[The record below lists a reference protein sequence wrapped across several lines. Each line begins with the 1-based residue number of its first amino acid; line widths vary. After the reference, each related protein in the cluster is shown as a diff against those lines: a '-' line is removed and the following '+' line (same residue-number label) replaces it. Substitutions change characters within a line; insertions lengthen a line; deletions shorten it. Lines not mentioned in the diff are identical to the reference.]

1 MTLTF
6 EQARLQAAADIRS
19 RYSCVNT
26 WDAAVLDQVVEALG
40 STGRPF
46 SMNDIRLIVPED
58 SCRNAG
64 LYFHSLIGRDPE
76 LLRVTGEEKSINDR
90 AHGKPVKTYVLTKAG
105 KRFIAERRAA
115 RTADAAARRE
125 QAA

>member
-6 EQARLQAAADIRS
+6 EQARLQAAADIRA
-19 RYSCVNT
+19 RYSSIST

-64 LYFHSLIGRDPE
+64 LYFHGLLGRDPE

-105 KRFIAERRAA
+105 RRFIAERRAT
-115 RTADAAARRE
+115 RTTEAAGRSAAA
-125 QAA
+125 